1 MKKRRTSLTPK
12 LRQNWW
18 IDALLAFGSVIA
30 VLSSLYFLAFP
41 AGGFQGG
48 RNPYYD
54 LVVIFSRQTWDIIHT
69 WSGAAM
75 ILAALVHIIIHW
87 GWITGTIKRSW
98 QVFRKKRDGFGP
110 RLTYNILLDAT
121 IAVCNHCG
129 ELLDMCN
136 LWCLFYVLSRKRTY
150 WQSYP
155 LQQINLGSDTHL
167 ERCGDD
173 DHSHSAFCI
182 ALEVDHEYHKKNVCK
197 IPKKAWSQVKFN
209 RIGTSIILLSV

>member
-121 IAVCNHCG
+121 IAVSFLICAISGVYFMFFPESGPTG
-129 ELLDMCN
+129 EVI
-136 LWCLFYVLSRKRTY
+136 LFSKSTWDLIHTWSGVAMTITAILHFVLHWKWITNITRKMFVK
-150 WQSYP
+150 S
-155 LQQINLGSDTHL
+155 
-167 ERCGDD
+167 
-173 DHSHSAFCI
+173 
-182 ALEVDHEYHKKNVCK
+182 
-197 IPKKAWSQVKFN
+197 PKKLGHKSSS
-209 RIGTSIILLSV
+209 IGLEQA